1 MSDEDRPVIL
11 LAPGLGGLRRL
22 FEPMGEVLDLPKQD
36 LAAFAKGPGLAV
48 RVFVTTGNSP
58 VPPPI
63 AALPSL
69 GLVAVIGSGF
79 DAIDVKGLR
88 ARGVEVTH
96 SPNAN
101 HEDVADHAIGLLLME
116 VRKLSE
122 GDRRVKAG
130 DWLKDRHPPPTRSIR
145 TLKIGI
151 VGLRAIG
158 LAIAERLRGFG
169 CEIAWWGPREK
180 PGVALRRA
188 DSLLTLAQESDVLML
203 AHRADDSNSGLI
215 DKTVIEA
222 VGPRGTIVNITRGSA
237 IDEDALIAAL
247 KDGRLGGAA
256 LDVFEHEPTSSKR
269 WRDVQN
275 VTLTPHTAGGG
286 DASLRAM
293 TGMVMENVRRYLA
306 GQPVANPVAMQG

>member
-1 MSDEDRPVIL
+1 MSDEDRPAIA
-11 LAPGLGGLRRL
+11 LAPGLGGLRRM
-22 FEPMGEVLDLPKQD
+22 FEPMGVVLELPKDD
-36 LAAFAKGPGLAV
+36 LAAFAEGPGLAV
-48 RVFVTTGNSP
+48 RVLVTTGNSP

-63 AALPSL
+63 AALPRL
-69 GLVAVIGSGF
+69 GLVAVMGSGF
-79 DAIDVKGLR
+79 DGIDVEGLR

-116 VRKLSE
+116 VRKLGE

-130 DWLKDRHPPPTRSIR
+130 EWLRDRHPPPTRSIR

-151 VGLRAIG
+151 VGLGAIG
-158 LAIAERLRGFG
+158 LAIAERLKGFG

-180 PGVALRRA
+180 PDIALRRV

-203 AHRADDSNSGLI
+203 AHRADDSNKGLI
-215 DKTVIEA
+215 DQTVIEA

-237 IDEDALIAAL
+237 IAEDALIAAL

-256 LDVFEHEPTSSKR
+256 LDVFEQEPTPAQR
-269 WRDVQN
+269 WRDVPN
-275 VTLTPHTAGGG
+275 ATLTPHTGGGG

-293 TGMVMENVRRYLA
+293 TGMVMENVRRHLA
-306 GQPVANPVAMQG
+306 GLPVANPVAM